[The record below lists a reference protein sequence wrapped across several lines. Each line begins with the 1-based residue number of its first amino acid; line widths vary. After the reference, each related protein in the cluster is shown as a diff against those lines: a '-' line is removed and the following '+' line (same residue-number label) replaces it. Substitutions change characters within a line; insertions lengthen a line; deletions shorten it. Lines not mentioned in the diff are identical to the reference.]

1 MIGFGRAEHHRP
13 LITVWFLV
21 RVQVGPPMKSVTVDF

>member
-1 MIGFGRAEHHRP
+1 MIWFRKGERHRP

-21 RVQVGPPMKSVTVDF
+21 RVQAGPPMKSNAYRF